1 MKKNALQLLALT
13 ALGVSTLSAQAEG
26 LYTYALIDA
35 GIASTKISGGGTA
48 SKSQTEFVTG
58 GFAPNFVGMT
68 YEKGMQGAL
77 TAGVQ
82 LEQGFLLN
90 TVPGSTTKNY
100 AFGNGD
106 ILNRQANLYIK
117 SSLGKFMLGRQPNI
131 AFNTVLLGDPRSGS
145 NYGSSLNSVVVR
157 GGLSTVDDGAIGF
170 VSNNMNGA
178 TLSFEYLPSTQTVAD
193 KNEKSGTRA
202 SVTYGAGNMTL
213 GAAVYQDSKYAT
225 NTAITANASGSVLS
239 AVYKLSSVTL
249 KGVFASQK
257 PQDTTTTSKL
267 QNAVHTTG
275 LGGNWALGADTTL
288 DFGTYLSSQ
297 TVTST
302 TNYKLKTNAIGLQQK
317 LTKELTFYSQFSRA
331 VNKGTETAAGN
342 FTWATVLTKDLA
354 TNQTGSTLSAGLLL
368 SLF

>member
-13 ALGVSTLSAQAEG
+13 ALGVFTLSSQAEG

-68 YEKGMQGAL
+68 YEKGLQGAL

-82 LEQGFLLN
+82 LEQGFLLHKVAGTAN
-90 TVPGSTTKNY
+90 NY

-106 ILNRQANLYIK
+106 ILNRQANLYVK
-117 SSLGKFMLGRQPNI
+117 SSLGKFILGRQPNI

-145 NYGSSLNSVVVR
+145 NYGSSLNSVVFR

-178 TLSFEYLPSTQTVAD
+178 TLSFEYLPSTQSVED

-257 PQDTTTTSKL
+257 PQDTTTTSQL

-331 VNKGTETAAGN
+331 VNKGTATADGN
-342 FTWATVLTKDLA
+342 FTWATVLTRDLT